1 MGIVI
6 FTCQDSK
13 MGAFYAFRTWELT
26 SPWTGAE
33 INVPV
38 KFIIGDLDLT
48 YHSPG
53 IQDFIHKGGFKKFV
67 PLLDDVVVM
76 KDVGHFINE
85 EKPKE
90 VSELLLSFIKKF
102 N

>member
-1 MGIVI
+1 MSFLHAKSIKWGH
-6 FTCQDSK
+6 
-13 MGAFYAFRTWELT
+13 YAFRTWELT
-26 SPWTGAE
+26 SPWTGAK

-90 VSELLLSFIKKF
+90 VSELLLSFIKNF